1 MGSCAKRLPCNFHLC
16 LLSHQLRRHHNAIF
30 LVSQPSV
37 KTRMIMSILILDLKA
52 LLSTTM
58 HIFINTVITQQV
70 NIMADRTTT
79 STPWPCGI

>member
-1 MGSCAKRLPCNFHLC
+1 
-16 LLSHQLRRHHNAIF
+16 
-30 LVSQPSV
+30 
-37 KTRMIMSILILDLKA
+37 MIMSILILDLKA